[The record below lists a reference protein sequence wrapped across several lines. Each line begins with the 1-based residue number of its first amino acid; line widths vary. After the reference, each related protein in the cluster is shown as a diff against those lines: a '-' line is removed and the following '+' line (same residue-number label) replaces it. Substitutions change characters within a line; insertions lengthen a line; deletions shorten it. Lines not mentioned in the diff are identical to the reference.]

1 MNTEKTRI
9 VVSQFDNGGRYQVI
23 INDSVPIIYSCL
35 NGALDWVFNYYNH
48 DNAIISIDTRGIKS

>member
-9 VVSQFDNGGRYQVI
+9 IVSQFDNGGRYQVI

-48 DNAIISIDTRGIKS
+48 DNAFITINTSGIKS